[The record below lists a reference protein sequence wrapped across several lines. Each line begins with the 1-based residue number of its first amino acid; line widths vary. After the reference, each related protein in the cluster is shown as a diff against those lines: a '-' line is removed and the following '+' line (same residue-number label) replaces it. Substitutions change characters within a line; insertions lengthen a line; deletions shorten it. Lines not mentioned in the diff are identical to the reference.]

1 MRKAIIM
8 GAAGRDFHN
17 FNVFFRDNPEVKV
30 VAFTAAQIPFIENR
44 LYPASLAGKNY
55 PEGIPIYP
63 EKMLPELIKK
73 FEVDDVYFSYSD
85 VDFETPM
92 KLASIALANGAS
104 FHFLGP
110 KDTMIKSKKPVIAVA
125 GGRTGVGKSTI
136 SRFVYK
142 VLASNGFKVSVV
154 RHPMP
159 YGDLEKEAVQIFK
172 SLDDLKGLTIEEVEE
187 YEPHI
192 ENGAVVYAGVDY
204 EKILQIAETNS
215 EIILWDGGN
224 NDMPFYMPDFM
235 ITVVDPMRENSVK
248 GSFPGE
254 ACVRMADAIVI
265 NKANLVE
272 KEKIE
277 RYKEMIFEINNKA
290 KIFVTDSVP
299 FLNTE
304 IDLKGKKVLAVE
316 DGPTVTHGGLSEGV
330 AAKVSL
336 QKGAELV
343 DPRPY
348 AVGSIAEAYKK
359 YPHMGKIL
367 PALGYSELQ
376 LKELEE
382 TINNIPADLVVLG
395 TPANLS
401 LFIHINKPIAL
412 VRYEAV
418 EKEGKLS
425 EEILKHVKS
434 LKR

>member
-17 FNVFFRDNPEVKV
+17 FNVFFRENTGIKV
-30 VAFTAAQIPFIENR
+30 VAFTATQIPFIENR
-44 LYPASLAGKNY
+44 LYPASLAGKYY

-63 EKMLPELIKK
+63 EKTLPELIKK
-73 FEVDDVYFSYSD
+73 FDVDDVYFSYSD
-85 VDFETPM
+85 VDFDTLM
-92 KLASIALANGAS
+92 KLASIAIASGAS
-104 FHFLGP
+104 FHLLGP
-110 KDTMIKSKKPVIAVA
+110 KDTMLKSKKPVIAVA

-142 VLASNGFKVSVV
+142 TLSSEGFRVGVV

-159 YGDLEKEAVQIFK
+159 YGDLEKEAVQVFK
-172 SLDDLKGLTIEEVEE
+172 TLDDLKGLTIEEVEE

-192 ENGAVVYAGVDY
+192 ENGATVYAGVDY
-204 EKILQIAETNS
+204 GKILDIAEMS
-215 EIILWDGGN
+215 SDIILWDGGN
-224 NDMPFYMPDFM
+224 NDMPFYKPDYM
-235 ITVVDPMRENSVK
+235 ITVVDPTRENSVK

-265 NKANLVE
+265 NKANLVDKKKIE
-272 KEKIE
+272 EFKEKVQE
-277 RYKEMIFEINNKA
+277 LNEKA

-299 FLNTE
+299 FLTKD
-304 IDLKGKKVLAVE
+304 IDMKGKKVLAVE

-330 AAKVSL
+330 AARVSL

-382 TINNIPADLVVLG
+382 TINSVPADLVVLG

-401 LFIHINKPIAL
+401 LFIRINKTIAF

-425 EEILKHVKS
+425 EEILSTVRS
-434 LKR
+434 LNR

>member
-1 MRKAIIM
+1 
-8 GAAGRDFHN
+8 
-17 FNVFFRDNPEVKV
+17 
-30 VAFTAAQIPFIENR
+30 
-44 LYPASLAGKNY
+44 
-55 PEGIPIYP
+55 
-63 EKMLPELIKK
+63 
-73 FEVDDVYFSYSD
+73 
-85 VDFETPM
+85 
-92 KLASIALANGAS
+92 
-104 FHFLGP
+104 
-110 KDTMIKSKKPVIAVA
+110 
-125 GGRTGVGKSTI
+125 
-136 SRFVYK
+136 
-142 VLASNGFKVSVV
+142 
-154 RHPMP
+154 MP

-204 EKILQIAETNS
+204 EKILQIAEINS

-224 NDMPFYMPDFM
+224 NDMPFYRPDFM

-272 KEKIE
+272 KEKID
-277 RYKEMIFEINNKA
+277 RFKEMIFELNSKA

-299 FLNTE
+299 YLTTDTE
-304 IDLKGKKVLAVE
+304 LQGKKVLAVE

-367 PALGYSELQ
+367 PALGYSEFQ

-401 LFIHINKPIAL
+401 LFIHINKPIAF

-425 EEILKHVKS
+425 EEILKHIKS
-434 LKR
+434 FNFWELRGESPSP

>member
-1 MRKAIIM
+1 MRKAIII

-30 VAFTAAQIPFIENR
+30 VAFTATQIPFIENR

-63 EKMLPELIKK
+63 ERMLPELIKK

-104 FHFLGP
+104 FHLLGP

-204 EKILQIAETNS
+204 EKILQIAEINS

-224 NDMPFYMPDFM
+224 NDMPFYRPDFM

-254 ACVRMADAIVI
+254 ACVMMAEAIVI

-272 KEKIE
+272 KEKID
-277 RYKEMIFEINNKA
+277 RFKEMIFELNSKA

-299 FLNTE
+299 YLTTDTE
-304 IDLKGKKVLAVE
+304 LKGKKVLAVE

-367 PALGYSELQ
+367 PALGYSEFQ

-401 LFIHINKPIAL
+401 LFIHINKPIAF

-425 EEILKHVKS
+425 EEILNHIKS
-434 LKR
+434 FKR